1 MFSQEINLT
10 NLQDNFSPL
19 PELSEDE
26 LFAMEREV
34 IGFLIN
40 KNPLTNFQDIIANK
54 ATKKIGEINND
65 DVGKNLILAGII
77 SGRKVIK
84 TKKDNSDMAFI
95 NLYDE
100 TGSIEVIAFPKTFA
114 KLKAVLA
121 MNRVIIFKGKVND
134 RDSRLSVLME
144 NAVDLELYKKQS
156 S

>member
-1 MFSQEINLT
+1 
-10 NLQDNFSPL
+10 
-19 PELSEDE
+19 
-26 LFAMEREV
+26 
-34 IGFLIN
+34 
-40 KNPLTNFQDIIANK
+40 
-54 ATKKIGEINND
+54 
-65 DVGKNLILAGII
+65 
-77 SGRKVIK
+77 
-84 TKKDNSDMAFI
+84 MAFI